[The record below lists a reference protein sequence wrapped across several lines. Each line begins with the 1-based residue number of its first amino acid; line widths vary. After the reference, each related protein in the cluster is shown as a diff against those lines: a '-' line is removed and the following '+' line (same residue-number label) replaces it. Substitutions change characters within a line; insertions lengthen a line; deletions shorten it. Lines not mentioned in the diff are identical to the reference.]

1 MHSRDLAALNVYMA
15 MCYHKL
21 DYYDVS
27 QEMLAGY
34 VQLNPDS
41 VMATNLKACNNYRLY
56 SGKAAEA
63 ELKILLDET
72 YHGFVFGQDILNHNM
87 VIFRGG
93 EGALQV
99 LPSLVGVLPEARL
112 NLAIYHMKNGEDIYS
127 STDHMHTHT
136 CIR

>member
-1 MHSRDLAALNVYMA
+1 MNNYTLLFFRDMIALNVYMA

-27 QEMLAGY
+27 QEMLASY

-63 ELKILLDET
+63 ELKILMDET
-72 YHGFVFGQDILNHNM
+72 SPGFVFGQDILRHNL

-99 LPSLVGVLPEARL
+99 LPSLIGVLPEARL
-112 NLAIYHMKNGEDIYS
+112 NLAIHHLKHGE
-127 STDHMHTHT
+127 
-136 CIR
+136 